1 MICIPVNA
9 ATNEEARMKM
19 ERYRA
24 AAECIEL
31 RLDFIENPDPGV
43 LLAAKDCPV
52 LVTNRKKE
60 EGGSFSGTEEERAAI
75 LTEAARRGAD
85 YLDIEL
91 STGRARITEVM
102 RVIQRCDN
110 KTKLMVS
117 HHDFELT
124 PPEEVLR
131 GIIDDAV
138 NCGADMV
145 KLATFA
151 RETDD
156 NLRILGTI
164 GYGRKR
170 GVAITALC
178 MGERGRI
185 SRVMAPFFG
194 SFFSF
199 AAGEEGMETAPGQL
213 TVDEMK
219 SVLRIVKP

>member
-9 ATNEEARMKM
+9 ATNEEALLEM

-24 AAECIEL
+24 AADCIEL
-31 RLDFIENPDPGV
+31 RLDFIERPDPGT
-43 LLAAKDCPV
+43 LLSAKDCPV
-52 LVTNRKKE
+52 LVTNRKKD
-60 EGGSFSGTEEERAAI
+60 EGGAFSGTEEERVALLA
-75 LTEAARRGAD
+75 EAVRRGTD

-91 STGRARITEVM
+91 SSGRARIAEILHA
-102 RVIQRCDN
+102 IQRCGN

-117 HHDFELT
+117 YHNFELT
-124 PPEEVLR
+124 PPDKVLR

-138 NCGADMV
+138 DCGAAMV

-151 RETDD
+151 RDTDD
-156 NLRILGTI
+156 NLRILDTI

-170 GVAITALC
+170 EVAITALC

-194 SFFSF
+194 SFFCF
-199 AAGEEGMETAPGQL
+199 AAGGRGMETAPGQL
-213 TVDEMK
+213 TAGEMK
-219 SVLRIVKP
+219 SIIEIVTS